1 MEKQILTIEEMSTFC
16 KRKGFVYPSS
26 EIYGGLAG
34 LYDYGHLGTLLKKNF
49 EDMWREYFLSLDD
62 NFFEIEA
69 SEIMHESTFV
79 ASGHLK
85 NFVDLAAKC
94 QKGHAEVGLTDAEID
109 DVCPARSERWRGRAP
124 RR

>member
-1 MEKQILTIEEMSTFC
+1 MEKQILTIDEMATFC

-49 EDMWREYFLSLDD
+49 EDLWREYFLGLDD

-69 SEIMHESTFV
+69 SEIMHENT
-79 ASGHLK
+79 
-85 NFVDLAAKC
+85 
-94 QKGHAEVGLTDAEID
+94 
-109 DVCPARSERWRGRAP
+109 
-124 RR
+124 

>member
-1 MEKQILTIEEMSTFC
+1 MEKQILTIDEMATFC

-85 NFVDLAAKC
+85 NFVDWK
-94 QKGHAEVGLTDAEID
+94 E
-109 DVCPARSERWRGRAP
+109 
-124 RR
+124 